1 MDRHAQAFVYE
12 PLPARVLFGAG
23 RRADVAAEVAR
34 LGCSRPLIVT
44 TPEQRAWSDEIAAA
58 FDPASTGRFTDAAMH
73 TPWHVTVR
81 ALDAVERARADCVIA
96 IGGGS
101 AIGLSKAIVLQ
112 TDLPQI
118 VLPTTYAGSEVTPII
133 GETRDGEKRTQRTR
147 KVLPQVVIYDVE
159 LTMTLPPA
167 MSAAS
172 SFNAIAH
179 AVEALYA
186 ADGNP
191 ITSLMAEEG
200 IASLAGAL
208 PEVMRAPSSIDA
220 RRIAQYGAWLCG
232 TCLGA
237 VSMGLHHKICHVLG
251 GSFDLPHAH
260 THAVMISHIAAYNA
274 DAAPVAMQRIARAL
288 NAPDAWTGLYELARG
303 LNVPLSLEALGM
315 PEDGVDRAIELITQN
330 AYLNPR
336 QPDPRAL
343 RVMLARA
350 WRGERPVRIE
360 SVKT

>member
-1 MDRHAQAFVYE
+1 MDRHAQTFAYE

-23 RRADVAAEVAR
+23 RRADVADEVAR
-34 LGCSRPLIVT
+34 LGCARPLIVT
-44 TPEQRAWSDEIAAA
+44 SPEQHTRGDDIAAA
-58 FDPASTGRFTDAAMH
+58 FDPASASRFSDAAMH

-81 ALDAVERARADCVIA
+81 ALDAVARGRTDCLIA

-101 AIGLSKAIVLQ
+101 AIGLAKAIALQ

-147 KVLPQVVIYDVE
+147 KVLPEVVIYDVE
-159 LTMTLPPA
+159 LTSTLPPA

-172 SFNAIAH
+172 GLNAIAH

-208 PEVMRAPSSIDA
+208 PEIMRAPSSIDA

-237 VSMGLHHKICHVLG
+237 VSMGLHHKICHALG
-251 GSFDLPHAH
+251 GSFDLPHAQ
-260 THAVMISHIAAYNA
+260 THAIMIAHVAAYNA
-274 DAAPVAMQRIARAL
+274 DAAPVAMMRIARAL
-288 NAPDAWTGLYELARG
+288 NAQDAWTGLHELARA
-303 LNVPLSLEALGM
+303 LNVPLSLEAIGM
-315 PEDGVDRAIELITQN
+315 PEDGIDLAIERITQN
-330 AYLNPR
+330 AYSNPR
-336 QPDPRAL
+336 TPDASTL
-343 RVMLARA
+343 RVMLTRA
-350 WRGERPVRIE
+350 WNGEPPARVE
-360 SVKT
+360 